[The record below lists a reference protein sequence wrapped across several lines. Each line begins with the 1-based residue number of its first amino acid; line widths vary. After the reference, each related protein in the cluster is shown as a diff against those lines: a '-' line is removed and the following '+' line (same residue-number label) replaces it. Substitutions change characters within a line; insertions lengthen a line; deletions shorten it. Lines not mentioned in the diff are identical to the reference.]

1 VRAGVLTL
9 RISVRP
15 QHPAQ
20 TSSAPA
26 GIPVAAGF
34 SVFKTDDGKFVV
46 TDIASDAA
54 AIRRS
59 MQVGDIIVQFG
70 DHVFSPSDSL
80 DRAALLFDAF
90 TTKGVQNNGDW
101 PTSAGKQLVV
111 SRQTG
116 PRSSMLF
123 KIRIQP
129 PRHDPQYQVA
139 PAITRYLSEAEVA
152 HSRRAR
158 DLYHSAGRHAAL
170 RTPNFSVSPETE
182 HWPRALTPPQNYQSD
197 DMTQDNSCNSAD
209 EIFHEMTPSASIRY
223 DLSDSDGT
231 EELSLTSSLA
241 RRPVAVQ
248 QTAAEISPA
257 SVAAAV
263 PQKTAIPGLNSTL
276 PDETIAP
283 GRAVTT
289 IAASQSLAPSLS
301 NSTTAGTTQQRAAEI
316 RSNCDSRIIAAAFSE
331 RPKPSKLE
339 PPLSTPSL
347 QNMMFAQRPPDESEK
362 RPDIAIDLKNP
373 NTSMAGE
380 TWKKSMRNRVALDF
394 GAAFRRKEAVAA
406 HSGSVER
413 DNISWKKLLFG

>member
-1 VRAGVLTL
+1 MCVGVRVLTL
-9 RISVRP
+9 KISVRP
-15 QHPAQ
+15 QRAAQ

-34 SVFKTDDGKFVV
+34 SVFKTDDGKFMV
-46 TDIASDAA
+46 TDIAPDAA
-54 AIRRS
+54 AIRRR

-80 DRAALLFDAF
+80 YRAALLFDAF

-116 PRSSMLF
+116 PRSSMLL

-129 PRHDPQYQVA
+129 ARHAPQYQEA
-139 PAITRYLSEAEVA
+139 PAVKSYLSDAEDA
-152 HSRRAR
+152 HSQRAR
-158 DLYHSAGRHAAL
+158 DFFYSAGRHAAL

-182 HWPRALTPPQNYQSD
+182 HRPQALTPSQDYQSD
-197 DMTQDNSCNSAD
+197 DMTQDKSCNSAD
-209 EIFHEMTPSASIRY
+209 ENFHEMTPSASIRQ
-223 DLSDSDGT
+223 DLSDSDVT

-241 RRPVAVQ
+241 RRPVVMQ
-248 QTAAEISPA
+248 QLAAEISPA

-263 PQKTAIPGLNSTL
+263 PQNLNSTL
-276 PDETIAP
+276 PEETIAL
-283 GRAVTT
+283 GGEEKT
-289 IAASQSLAPSLS
+289 IAVLQNAASSLS
-301 NSTTAGTTQQRAAEI
+301 NSTTAGTVQQRAAEF
-316 RSNCDSRIIAAAFSE
+316 RANCDSRIIAAAFSE

-339 PPLSTPSL
+339 PPLSTLSL
-347 QNMMFAQRPPDESEK
+347 NNMMFSQCPPDESEK
-362 RPDIAIDLKNP
+362 RPDIAPDLKNP

-380 TWKKSMRNRVALDF
+380 TWKKSMRYRVALDF
-394 GAAFRRKEAVAA
+394 GAAFRRKEAAAA
-406 HSGSVER
+406 HGSVER